1 MVSDMGERLCRKRV
15 HPSFP
20 RCGGLPC
27 FVVPA
32 GVVVSTPVMDNELF
46 EKAPIPRA
54 YMTLAIPVVLSMMV
68 TLVYNTV
75 DTYFIAHTGN
85 TSMVAGVAIA
95 TPVFTVMIAL
105 GDIFGLGGSSVISRL
120 YGQGRYD
127 DGRRLSVFC
136 FWGAVLTG
144 ILVIVMG
151 LVFRTPILAMLGA
164 DKDTWQYASQFY
176 TLIIIGSPFII
187 VSMTP
192 TNLLRTEGFATP
204 SAIGSI
210 AGTIINICLNPLFI
224 HVFGWGAA
232 GSAGATVIAN
242 ICTDAYYIWFLLK
255 RSRNLSI
262 DPRLMLR
269 GGKID
274 ITRHEVS
281 GILAIGIPASV
292 TNLMQ
297 SLGIVMVNL
306 FLLPYGNNAVAAM
319 GIALKIVMIAVMI
332 LVAFAFGGQPLIG
345 YNYGAGNMER
355 LRALLRF
362 AYLFL
367 AALALAMTAL
377 LIACARPLMGFFTTD
392 AHIVELGT
400 GMLRVQ
406 LLSTVCVA
414 IVLVTTCTF
423 QSAGKAVGALLLSIS
438 RQGVMLAITLF
449 AGHAIAG
456 YHGVIAAQAMA
467 DLLTAILAAV
477 LFLALLP
484 EVRKHAKT
492 Q

>member
-1 MVSDMGERLCRKRV
+1 
-15 HPSFP
+15 
-20 RCGGLPC
+20 
-27 FVVPA
+27 
-32 GVVVSTPVMDNELF
+32 MDNELF

-85 TSMVAGVAIA
+85 TAMVAGVAIA

-144 ILVIVMG
+144 VLVIILG
-151 LVFRTPILAMLGA
+151 LAFHDPILTMLGA
-164 DKDTWQYASQFY
+164 DATTWRYASQFY

-192 TNLLRTEGFATP
+192 TNLLRTEGHATP
-204 SAIGSI
+204 SAIGSVT
-210 AGTIINICLNPLFI
+210 GTLINICLNPLFI

-242 ICTDAYYIWFLLK
+242 ICTDIYYVWFLVK
-255 RSRNLSI
+255 HSENLSI
-262 DPRLMLR
+262 NPKLMLR
-269 GGKID
+269 GGRPD
-274 ITRHEVS
+274 ITRHETA

-297 SLGIVMVNL
+297 SLGIVMINL
-306 FLLPYGNNAVAAM
+306 FLLPYGNDAVAAM
-319 GIALKIVMIAVMI
+319 GIGLKIVMIAVMI

-345 YNYGAGNMER
+345 YNYGAGNMRR
-355 LRALLRF
+355 LKDLLKF
-362 AYLFL
+362 AYGFL
-367 AALALAMTAL
+367 GLLALAMTAI
-377 LIACARPLMGFFTTD
+377 LIAIAHPLMGFFSTD
-392 AHIVELGT
+392 PKIVALGT
-400 GMLRVQ
+400 GMLRIQ
-406 LLSTVCVA
+406 LLSTICVA
-414 IVLVTTCTF
+414 IILVTTCTF
-423 QSAGKAVGALLLSIS
+423 QSEGKAWGALALSIS
-438 RQGVMLAITLF
+438 RQGVMLAITLY
-449 AGHAIAG
+449 AGSRIAG
-456 YHGVIAAQAMA
+456 YHGVIAAQALA
-467 DLLTAILAAV
+467 DLLTAVLAIV
-477 LFLALLP
+477 LFVVLLP
-484 EVRKHAKT
+484 ELRGAQQKKR
-492 Q
+492 

>member
-1 MVSDMGERLCRKRV
+1 
-15 HPSFP
+15 
-20 RCGGLPC
+20 
-27 FVVPA
+27 
-32 GVVVSTPVMDNELF
+32 MDNELF
-46 EKAPIPRA
+46 EKTPIPRA

-85 TSMVAGVAIA
+85 TNMVAGVALA

-144 ILVIVMG
+144 ILVIILG
-151 LVFRTPILAMLGA
+151 LAFHDPILRMLGA
-164 DKDTWQYASQFY
+164 DDSTWQYASQFY
-176 TLIIIGSPFII
+176 SLIILGSPFII

-192 TNLLRTEGFATP
+192 TNLLRTEGFAGP
-204 SAIGSI
+204 SAVGSV
-210 AGTIINICLNPLFI
+210 AGTLINICLNPLFI

-242 ICTDAYYIWFLLK
+242 ICTDAYYVWFLIT
-255 RSRNLSI
+255 RSRNLSL
-262 DPRLMLR
+262 DPRLMITRTGSANAPAVARKSTALR
-269 GGKID
+269 KPALAL
-274 ITRHEVS
+274 TRHEAAD
-281 GILAIGIPASV
+281 ILAIGIPASI

-297 SLGIVMVNL
+297 SLGIIMVNL
-306 FLLPYGNNAVAAM
+306 CLLSYGTDAVAAM

-345 YNYGAGNMER
+345 YNYGAGNMQR
-355 LRALLRF
+355 LKDLLKF
-362 AYLFL
+362 AYSFL
-367 AALALAMTAL
+367 SLLALAMTAL
-377 LIACARPLMGFFTTD
+377 LIAFAHPLMGFFTTD
-392 AHIVELGT
+392 PHVVELGS
-400 GMLRVQ
+400 GMLRIQ

-449 AGHAIAG
+449 VGKALAG
-456 YHGVIAAQAMA
+456 YHGVIAAQAVA
-467 DLLTAILAAV
+467 DLLTAVLAVV
-477 LFLALLP
+477 LFVVLLP
-484 EVRKHAKT
+484 EVYSSPAKR
-492 Q
+492 